1 VETLAGRYR
10 PIQQIG
16 TGGMS
21 VVWHARDEVLDRPVA
36 VKVLAD
42 GYASDLAF
50 RERMRREARAAAR
63 LCHPQVNT
71 VYDYGETPDGV
82 PYMVMELIDGPS
94 LADELRT
101 GPLPWPRA
109 LPVCADVAAGLGA
122 AHAAGLVHRDVK
134 PGNVMLGSTGAKL
147 VDFGISAE
155 IGESYDPAPDGS
167 VLGTPAYVA
176 PERLTSGPALAASD
190 VYGLGLLLYRTLTGR
205 LPWDVESRGQLL
217 HAHLMRD
224 PAPLPRLP
232 GLPGEV
238 GALVRHCLAK
248 DPADRPT
255 AGQLADDLAR
265 AVDRAGRS
273 RRIVARLGAR
283 TPRLS
288 KLRSRGLRRAGPVT
302 AGALTVAGLSV
313 LADPIVVRPP
323 GAK

>member
-1 VETLAGRYR
+1 MCGWDSRAAARASRCTRPRRSGSVASFGASSFTATGRPSTSSYPRHTTDIPPAPSRSTSRYRPASVSTTPFSVPYPDNSTVTPRPRCRSRPRAQGVNARDAGHTQDVETLAGRYR

-21 VVWHARDEVLDRPVA
+21 VVWHARDEVL
-36 VKVLAD
+36 
-42 GYASDLAF
+42 
-50 RERMRREARAAAR
+50 
-63 LCHPQVNT
+63 
-71 VYDYGETPDGV
+71 
-82 PYMVMELIDGPS
+82 DGPS

-217 HAHLMRD
+217 HA
-224 PAPLPRLP
+224 
-232 GLPGEV
+232 
-238 GALVRHCLAK
+238 
-248 DPADRPT
+248 T
-255 AGQLADDLAR
+255 
-265 AVDRAGRS
+265 
-273 RRIVARLGAR
+273 
-283 TPRLS
+283 
-288 KLRSRGLRRAGPVT
+288 
-302 AGALTVAGLSV
+302 
-313 LADPIVVRPP
+313 
-323 GAK
+323 